1 MGINLKGLLLKIF
14 LKTPEECEFLL
25 EFRATG
31 LKWAFYA
38 GIGASAIF
46 VVFILLD
53 FFRGATDQGVLL
65 IRSVIVVV
73 LLNLSAIVRNANL
86 TAPFVYPTFVGL
98 ASSVGLFGTSAI
110 ASLAQVQGSSVI
122 LSVPLAFIFGLF
134 LHYSFLRLPLLVAA
148 LIGWSAAASAVFL
161 TPSALGGD
169 SIRHAT
175 YLIFSNIFGMFICHL
190 MESRERDLFFQR
202 RSTEE
207 AWSEARRLQAQA
219 EDAVQQKG
227 RLIAAVSHDLR
238 QPLAAARMY
247 LDVLNRRLGD
257 GDLDVARL
265 HADKALTSVNQLGGT
280 LDHLLTAA
288 RFDSGTVRMSL
299 DWIDLHELII
309 RLHDSF
315 SNDAL
320 ESGIDLRLF
329 IPQKSLQVHSDQYS
343 LERVLSNLVSNAVK
357 FSRVYKGSRSVV
369 LIGVRFH
376 ASCCLIEVIDNGVG
390 IPEKEMEQIW
400 QPYQQLSLG
409 SGDRSQ
415 GIGLGLY
422 LVRRIID
429 ELPEHRIAVRSTLG
443 RGTRFTVSLPGRAS
457 PDFAA
462 ANIAVE
468 SPPSSLDA
476 SGLWGACVLLLE
488 DDRDARAAMNAA
500 FEDWGLVVSSG
511 ATLSEL
517 WAAYGASERVVDA
530 IVCDFRLSAGLTGVE
545 AIASIKA
552 RLGYSPMSIIVTGES
567 DLSVIARL
575 ASPDT
580 IVLQKPVASEQLLP
594 LLLEAVAATNVRQQS

>member
-1 MGINLKGLLLKIF
+1 MNSRRSIN
-14 LKTPEECEFLL
+14 ENEFLID
-25 EFRATG
+25 FRKTG

-38 GIGASAIF
+38 GIGAAGIF
-46 VVFILLD
+46 IVFIMMDLL
-53 FFRGATDQGVLL
+53 RGTSDSRVLL
-65 IRSVIVVV
+65 VRSVIAII
-73 LLNLSAIVRNANL
+73 LLILSAIVRKENL
-86 TAPFVYPTFVGL
+86 TAPYVYPTFVGF
-98 ASSVGLFGTSAI
+98 ASAIGLFGTSAI

-134 LHYSFLRLPLLVAA
+134 LHYSFLRLPLRVAA
-148 LIGWSAAASAVFL
+148 LIGWSAAASAVLL
-161 TPSALGGD
+161 TPRALGGD
-169 SIRHAT
+169 SVRHAT

-265 HADKALTSVNQLGGT
+265 HADRALTSVNQLGGT

-299 DWIDLHELII
+299 DWINVQELII

-315 SNDAL
+315 SNETL
-320 ESGIDLRLF
+320 ESGIDLRIF
-329 IPQKSLQVHSDQYS
+329 TPQKNIQVRSDLYS
-343 LERVLSNLVSNAVK
+343 LERILSNLVSNAVK
-357 FSRVYKGSRSVV
+357 FARTDTNFRSAV

-376 ASCCLIEVIDNGVG
+376 SSRCLIEVIDNGIG
-390 IPEKEMEQIW
+390 IPATEIEQIW
-400 QPYQQLSLG
+400 QPYRQLSLD

-422 LVRRIID
+422 LVRRIIE
-429 ELPEHRIAVRSTLG
+429 ELPEHHIAVRSTLG

-457 PDFAA
+457 PEFAA
-462 ANIAVE
+462 ADLPVD
-468 SPPSSLDA
+468 SLSTSLDA

-488 DDRDARAAMNAA
+488 DDRDARAAMNAV
-500 FEDWGLVVSSG
+500 FEEWGLVVSSG
-511 ATLSEL
+511 ATLSDL
-517 WAAYGASERVVDA
+517 WASYGASERVVDA
-530 IVCDFRLSAGLTGVE
+530 IVCDFRLPAGLTGVE
-545 AIASIKA
+545 AIASIEE

-567 DLSVIARL
+567 DLSVISRL
-575 ASPDT
+575 AGPDT

-594 LLLEAVAATNVRQQS
+594 LLLEAVAATNLRQQS